1 LVLGAVDVFML
12 EPARFL
18 SQRGVL
24 RGVRDRSER
33 VAATAS
39 F

>member
-1 LVLGAVDVFML
+1 VLGAVDVFML
-12 EPARFL
+12 EPAHFL

-24 RGVRDRSER
+24 RVVRDRAEHG
-33 VAATAS
+33 VATAS